1 MGAHPV
7 AAWRGKRSVSAEAAP
22 IITCRGIGKR
32 FQAGDH
38 AVLALLD
45 VDLEVRPGEFV
56 VLLGPSGCGKSTLLY
71 IMAGHLAPSS
81 GDLRM
86 HGEPIGGPSPARGI
100 VFQDFALFPWLTVR
114 ENIAFGLSLRWA
126 RDKADGRDTRVD
138 GLVRMGGLEGFE
150 TAKPHGLWGGMRQRV
165 AIARTLATDPEVVL
179 MDEPFG
185 ALDAQMRDGM
195 QRELM
200 RIAAETRKTIVFVT
214 HSITEAALL
223 ADRVVVLT
231 ARPGRVK
238 EIVPIDL
245 PRQRWNWRQEFS
257 APFLD
262 IIGRLEELLGSE
274 IQKSEAEELGH
285 GVDATT

>member
-1 MGAHPV
+1 
-7 AAWRGKRSVSAEAAP
+7 VSAEAAP
-22 IITCRGIGKR
+22 LITCRGIGKR
-32 FQAGDH
+32 FQTGDH
-38 AVLALLD
+38 DVLALLD
-45 VDLEVRPGEFV
+45 VDLAVHAGEFV

-81 GDLRM
+81 GELRM
-86 HGEPIGGPSPARGI
+86 HGEPIAGPSPARGI

-114 ENIAFGLSLRWA
+114 ENVGFGLSLRWA
-126 RDKADGRDTRVD
+126 RDKGAGRDAQVD
-138 GLVRMGGLEGFE
+138 GLVRMVGLQGFE
-150 TAKPHGLWGGMRQRV
+150 HAKPHRLSGGMRQRV

-185 ALDAQMRDGM
+185 ALDAQTRDGM

-231 ARPGRVK
+231 ARPRADQGNRA
-238 EIVPIDL
+238 D
-245 PRQRWNWRQEFS
+245 
-257 APFLD
+257 
-262 IIGRLEELLGSE
+262 
-274 IQKSEAEELGH
+274 
-285 GVDATT
+285 

>member
-1 MGAHPV
+1 
-7 AAWRGKRSVSAEAAP
+7 VSAEAAP
-22 IITCRGIGKR
+22 IITCQGIGKR

-86 HGEPIGGPSPARGI
+86 HGEPISGPSPARGI

-138 GLVRMGGLEGFE
+138 GLVRMVGLEGFDR
-150 TAKPHGLWGGMRQRV
+150 AKPHRLSGGMRQRV

-185 ALDAQMRDGM
+185 ALDAQTRDGM

-257 APFLD
+257 AQFLD
-262 IIGRLEELLGSE
+262 VIGRLEELLGSE

>member
-1 MGAHPV
+1 
-7 AAWRGKRSVSAEAAP
+7 VSTQAPP
-22 IITCRGIGKR
+22 IITCQGISKR
-32 FQAGDH
+32 FQSGDDT
-38 AVLALLD
+38 VLALLD
-45 VDLEVRPGEFV
+45 VDLEVRSGEFV

-71 IMAGHLAPSS
+71 IMAGHLALSS

-86 HGEPIGGPSPARGI
+86 HGEPITGPSPARGV
-100 VFQDFALFPWLTVR
+100 VFQDFALFPWLSVR

-126 RDKADGRDTRVD
+126 RGKADGRDARVD
-138 GLVRMGGLEGFE
+138 GLVRMVGLQGFE
-150 TAKPHGLWGGMRQRV
+150 KAKPHRLSGGMRQRV
-165 AIARTLATDPEVVL
+165 AIARTLAADPEVVL

-185 ALDAQMRDGM
+185 ALDAQTRDSM

-231 ARPGRVK
+231 ARPGRIK

-245 PRQRWNWRQEFS
+245 PRVRWNWRQEFS
-257 APFLD
+257 GQFLD
-262 IIGRLEELLGSE
+262 VIGHLEELLGGE
-274 IQKSEAEELGH
+274 IQKSEAEEMGH
-285 GVDATT
+285 GVGATT

>member
-1 MGAHPV
+1 MSTQAP
-7 AAWRGKRSVSAEAAP
+7 P
-22 IITCRGIGKR
+22 IITCQGISKR
-32 FQAGDH
+32 FQSGDDT
-38 AVLALLD
+38 VLALLD
-45 VDLEVRPGEFV
+45 VDLEVRSGEFV

-71 IMAGHLAPSS
+71 IMAGHLALSS

-86 HGEPIGGPSPARGI
+86 HGEPITGPSPARGV
-100 VFQDFALFPWLTVR
+100 VFQDFALFPWLSVR

-126 RDKADGRDTRVD
+126 RGKADGRDARVD
-138 GLVRMGGLEGFE
+138 GLVRMVGLQGFE
-150 TAKPHGLWGGMRQRV
+150 KAKPHRLSGGMRQRV
-165 AIARTLATDPEVVL
+165 AIARTLAADPEVVL

-185 ALDAQMRDGM
+185 ALDAQTRDSM

-231 ARPGRVK
+231 ARPGRIK

-245 PRQRWNWRQEFS
+245 PRVRWNWRQEFS
-257 APFLD
+257 GQFLD
-262 IIGRLEELLGSE
+262 VIGHLEELLGGE
-274 IQKSEAEELGH
+274 IQKSEAEEMGH
-285 GVDATT
+285 GVGATT

>member
-1 MGAHPV
+1 MGKSD
-7 AAWRGKRSVSAEAAP
+7 AAVVIRGLRVVRGGSV
-22 IITCRGIGKR
+22 
-32 FQAGDH
+32 
-38 AVLALLD
+38 VLPDLS
-45 VDLEVRPGEFV
+45 LEVPRGAV
-56 VLLGPSGCGKSTLLY
+56 VGLLGPSGCGKSTLLY

-86 HGEPIGGPSPARGI
+86 HGEPIDGPSPARGI

-126 RDKADGRDTRVD
+126 RDKADGRETRVD
-138 GLVRMGGLEGFE
+138 GLVRMVGLEGFE
-150 TAKPHGLWGGMRQRV
+150 TAKPHRLSGGMRQRV

-185 ALDAQMRDGM
+185 ALDAQTRDGM

>member
-1 MGAHPV
+1 M
-7 AAWRGKRSVSAEAAP
+7 SAEAAP

-32 FQAGDH
+32 FPAGDH
-38 AVLALLD
+38 DVLALLD
-45 VDLEVRPGEFV
+45 VDLEVRPAEFV

-86 HGEPIGGPSPARGI
+86 HGEPISGPSPARGI

-138 GLVRMGGLEGFE
+138 GLVRMVGLEGFE
-150 TAKPHGLWGGMRQRV
+150 TAKPHRLSGGMRQRV

-185 ALDAQMRDGM
+185 ALDAQTRDGM

-257 APFLD
+257 AQFLD
-262 IIGRLEELLGSE
+262 VIGRLEELLGSE

-285 GVDATT
+285 GVDSTT